1 MKDYNDNVENDLL
14 DKINQKEEMDK
25 KLLRLEIIIGLATL
39 IMYLTLVIIV
49 SYTEI
54 QEGIKSLIIISL
66 TIYLVIICFILLK
79 IEQIAGYY
87 ECRKC
92 HHRYVPTYSNVLWAM
107 HIHRTRYMRCPKC
120 HEKSWQKKVIT
131 K

>member
-1 MKDYNDNVENDLL
+1 MKES
-14 DKINQKEEMDK
+14 
-25 KLLRLEIIIGLATL
+25 LRVTLILIGLAPLL
-39 IMYLTLVIIV
+39 IAMPFMI
-49 SYTEI
+49 
-54 QEGIKSLIIISL
+54 
-66 TIYLVIICFILLK
+66 K